1 MHTQFTRPTKDKYIR
16 IFGEE
21 GEEVLSINAKSSAAV
36 TYPNNALD
44 RILTFGINISQLPV
58 NHAFYVLFDEGN
70 KSCGQLY
77 AIIICTSM

>member
-36 TYPNNALD
+36 TYPNNAG
-44 RILTFGINISQLPV
+44 RILTFDINVCQLPV
-58 NHAFYVLFDEGN
+58 NHTFYVLLDKGN
-70 KSCGQLY
+70 KSCGQL
-77 AIIICTSM
+77 